1 MEAEERERTMP
12 KTLAKIALLGTLGFL
27 LFSGFAWQDPSEGP
41 PYRTGLIPPTEE
53 ELAEI
58 VNLWPRVTRV
68 NLNWLGFERSN
79 EVRERKG
86 LQPLDPGVVRPVGR
100 EVESSVGGRAAA
112 TLGLDA
118 TATIAA
124 DLPVSVDNST
134 LKYFPPIRS
143 QNPLGSCAAFS
154 TTYTQLSYM
163 TAFQR
168 DLDIRNGS
176 DNTNKYSPKWTYN
189 MVNGGEDAGSSF
201 NQVYAVLEKHGAATW
216 AEFPYDTNYRAWC
229 LVPSVWRNALS
240 VRSNPVQSVWHV
252 NMDDGLDYVKELLN
266 NGYALVFGTYI
277 SSWQYKTIG
286 DDPSTPDDDAQ
297 VGKRIGYW
305 LNGTEGSHA
314 MTVVG
319 YNDAIWTDVNGNGTI
334 EDGEKGAL
342 RIANSWGTYWEDAGF
357 IWLAYD
363 ALRSASAVL
372 GGPSVARVAAFQGNR
387 AYVLTARDN
396 YSPLMIA
403 EFTVN
408 HLKRDQLRLTLGRAA
423 TSATSP
429 TTSWTPAAFQNQ
441 GGAYAFDGTTTA
453 VDGGFVLDYSDILV
467 EGAGVLRYYLGL
479 SDSTSGD
486 IATLSALKLVD
497 LTTNP
502 ATETVCAA
510 VPVTADNQ
518 QVYPFVD
525 YLYEG
530 PAYDHPPTL
539 SNPQVNPTIGT
550 PGDTFSYYVQY
561 YDQDGDTPSVKNV
574 VIDGTSH
581 ATALASGTAS
591 NGWYGYDASLAVGSH
606 TYYFLFEDSRGAQ
619 ARAPL
624 GTVTLSGP
632 DVYAFLL
639 SALSP
644 SSAGVGGPAF
654 TLTVDGSDF
663 VDGAVVLW
671 DGNDRATTFVS
682 AARVTALISAADIA
696 TGRVAQ
702 VAVRNPDG
710 GVSSQLE
717 FTIANPFP
725 TLDSLSPDYASG
737 GGGPFTLN
745 LTGTNFIS
753 GSIVRWNGVART
765 TIYVSPT
772 GLQAAITASD
782 IASNVEA
789 SVTVFNPEPGGGTSD
804 QILFPV
810 SGFSVASDQPTATVS
825 AGESATYTIRVAAQ
839 SAPYDSE
846 VTLSCPTLPRGVTAS
861 FSSMRVTPGV
871 VEATTELTLRTTAR
885 QSSGAGAAAAS
896 AGGGLLGP
904 GLLGLGLLLLIGA
917 AFFARWAARPGV
929 ARRSAKP
936 WLAAAAALGLVLV
949 IAGCSASD
957 GGGSSNQGTP
967 AGTYQV
973 GVRGSSGSMMIST
986 QVELVVR

>member
-1 MEAEERERTMP
+1 MP

-27 LFSGFAWQDPSEGP
+27 LLSGFAGQDPAEGP
-41 PYRTGLIPPTEE
+41 PYRTGLVPPTEE

-58 VNLWPRVTRV
+58 VNTWPRVTRV
-68 NLNWLGFERSN
+68 NFNWLGFERSN
-79 EVRERKG
+79 EVRGRQG
-86 LQPLDPGVVRPVGR
+86 LPPLDPALVRPVGR
-100 EVESSVGGRAAA
+100 ELESSIGGLAAS
-112 TLGLDA
+112 TLGLEA

-201 NQVYAVLEKHGAATW
+201 NQVYALLEKHGAATW
-216 AEFPYDTNYRAWC
+216 AEFPYDTNFRAWC
-229 LVPSVWRNALS
+229 LLPSVWRNALS

-252 NMDDGLDYVKELLN
+252 NMDEGLNYVKELLN
-266 NGYALVFGTYI
+266 NGYVLVFGTYI
-277 SSWQYKTIG
+277 TSWQYRTIG

-297 VGKRIGYW
+297 VGKKIGYW
-305 LNGTEGSHA
+305 LDGTEGSHA

-334 EDGEKGAL
+334 EAGEKGAL
-342 RIANSWGTYWEDAGF
+342 RIANSWGTAWEDVGF

-363 ALRSASAVL
+363 ALRSTSAVP
-372 GGPSVARVAAFQGNR
+372 GGPSVARVAAFQANR
-387 AYVLTARDN
+387 AYVLTARDD
-396 YSPLMIA
+396 YSPLLIA

-408 HLKRDQLRLTLGRAA
+408 HLKRNQLKLTLGRSA

-429 TTSWTPAAFQNQ
+429 TTTWTPAAFQNQ

-479 SDSTSGD
+479 SDGTSGD
-486 IATLSALKLVD
+486 IATLSAFKLVD

-502 ATETVCAA
+502 ATETACAA

-518 QVYPFVD
+518 QIYPYVD
-525 YLYEG
+525 YLYAG
-530 PAYDHPPTL
+530 PAYDHPPVL
-539 SNPQVNPTIGT
+539 SNPQVDPTFGT

-561 YDQDGDTPSVKNV
+561 FDQDGDTPSVKNV
-574 VIDGTSH
+574 VIDGASH
-581 ATALASGTAS
+581 DMTLVSGTAS

-606 TYYFLFEDSRGAQ
+606 TYFFSFEDSRGAQ

-632 DVYAFLL
+632 DVYALLL
-639 SALSP
+639 SVLSP
-644 SSAGVGGPAF
+644 WSAEAGGPAF

-671 DGNDRATTFVS
+671 DGSARATTFVN
-682 AARVTALISAADIA
+682 ATRVTALISAADIA
-696 TGRVAQ
+696 TGNVFQ
-702 VAVRNPDG
+702 ITVRNPDG
-710 GVSSQLE
+710 GVSSPLG
-717 FTIANPFP
+717 FTVANPVPALGSLAP
-725 TLDSLSPDYASG
+725 TYASG
-737 GGGPFTLN
+737 GGSPFTLN
-745 LTGTNFIS
+745 VTGTDFVQ
-753 GSIVRWNGVART
+753 GSVVRWDGIART
-765 TIYVSPT
+765 TLFVSST
-772 GLQAAITASD
+772 ALQAAITSAD
-782 IASNVEA
+782 IASNGEA
-789 SVTVFNPEPGGGTSD
+789 TVTVYNPGPGGGSSAP
-804 QILFPV
+804 IAFPV
-810 SGFSVASDQPTATVS
+810 SGFTLTSTPATGIVTA
-825 AGESATYTIRVAAQ
+825 GGSATYTIHVAAQ
-839 SAPYDSE
+839 GAPYDSE
-846 VTLSCPTLPRGVTAS
+846 VALSCPTLPKGVSAS
-861 FSSMRVTPGV
+861 FSPLRVTPGAA
-871 VEATTELTLRTTAR
+871 EATTQLTLTTTAR
-885 QSSGAGAAAAS
+885 QSSAVAAVS
-896 AGGGLLGP
+896 TPAGGGDLGPWLLGP
-904 GLLGLGLLLLIGA
+904 GFLLLLGA
-917 AFFARWAARPGV
+917 ALFSRWAAGPS
-929 ARRSAKP
+929 AAPRSARAWP
-936 WLAAAAALGLVLV
+936 VAAAVLGLVLV
-949 IAGCSASD
+949 IASCQTSGD
-957 GGGSSNQGTP
+957 GGSTNQGTP

-973 GVRGSSGSMMIST
+973 GVRGSSGTMTVTT
-986 QVELVVR
+986 QVELVVN